1 MDFKKYSN
9 GSWSDTP
16 VYKYNK
22 TAAGA
27 PNLVINNIT
36 PKTIN
41 GLTFTVS
48 GESIA
53 VNGKATTNTNIYLK
67 TSGSELS
74 SQTYQKL
81 GKGKYVIG
89 GNPDDAAANYFIIS
103 MRYKSTESG
112 TSNILRFP
120 VGETLE
126 IDNRSGNYNFVAI
139 YLAIWNAQTCDNVVF
154 APFIK
159 PIADSWYGIEAYR
172 RESGSWTDTPSF
184 GKRKRKAKPIVEK
197 VDDM

>member
-1 MDFKKYSN
+1 MNFKKYSN
-9 GSWSDTP
+9 GAWTDTP

-27 PNLVINNIT
+27 PNLVLNNIT

-48 GESIA
+48 GESIT
-53 VNGKATTNTNIYLK
+53 VNGTATNNTNIYLK
-67 TSGSELS
+67 TNVSELTS
-74 SQTYQKL
+74 ETYQKL

-103 MRYKSTESG
+103 MRYKSTESD
-112 TSNILRFP
+112 TSSILRFP

-126 IDNRSGNYNFVAI
+126 IDNTSGTYNFVAV
-139 YLAIWNAQTCDNVVF
+139 YLGIWNARTCDNVVF
-154 APFIK
+154 TPFIK

-184 GKRKRKAKPIVEK
+184 GKRKRKAKPILEK

>member
-9 GSWSDTP
+9 GSWIDTP

-36 PKTIN
+36 PKAIN

-48 GESIA
+48 GESIT
-53 VNGKATTNTNIYLK
+53 VNGTATNNTNLYLK
-67 TSGSELS
+67 TNNSDLTSE
-74 SQTYQKL
+74 TYQKL

-89 GNPDDAAANYFIIS
+89 GNPNNAAANYFIIS

-112 TSNILRFP
+112 MSNILRFP
-120 VGETLE
+120 VGENLE
-126 IDNRSGNYNFVAI
+126 IDNTSGTYNFVAV
-139 YLAIWNAQTCDNVVF
+139 YLGIWNARTCDNVVF
-154 APFIK
+154 TPFIK

-184 GKRKRKAKPIVEK
+184 GKRKRKSKPIVEK
-197 VDDM
+197 VEDM

>member
-9 GSWSDTP
+9 GSWIDTP

-27 PNLVINNIT
+27 PNLVINNT
-36 PKTIN
+36 APQTIS

-48 GESIA
+48 GESIT
-53 VNGKATTNTNIYLK
+53 VNGTATSNTNIYLK
-67 TSGSELS
+67 TNGTELS
-74 SQTYQKL
+74 SETYQKL

-112 TSNILRFP
+112 TSSILRFP
-120 VGETLE
+120 VGKTLE
-126 IDNRSGNYNFVAI
+126 IDNTSETYNFVAV
-139 YLAIWNAQTCDNVVF
+139 YLAIWNARTCDNVVF
-154 APFIK
+154 TPFIK

-184 GKRKRKAKPIVEK
+184 GKRKRKVKPIIEK